1 MVNPIKSAMLTHNS
15 LPGHGLDFSH
25 RLSAPLR
32 VHSLDLVRNEA
43 GTSLMRLHTQDGRV
57 GLQPAQERVMQV
69 ASFVQQ
75 VLAPAMHGL
84 DLRDWPAFAEAF
96 HRKHYKVAGLPFWA
110 CLATAE
116 VLALD
121 LLGRAA
127 GVPVVELLGGVK
139 GPGQIDIYLS
149 SRDRVNTPEQEV
161 AMMQQRIAETGARA
175 IKLGIGGRMSR
186 NADAWPGR
194 SEALIS
200 HARRRLGDG
209 ITIYADANG
218 TYDAPAA
225 IEVGAMLAAYGVAM
239 FEEPCPFDDFEMTA
253 QVTQALPNMIV
264 SAGESE
270 HSMPVFRWLC
280 QHHAVDVLQPDLLWA
295 GGLLRSLRIAKLAEQ
310 AGIPIVPHSPR
321 AGIEQAA
328 LLHYLAAIQNAGV
341 FHEYKAAPHTPKW
354 ACDRELEL
362 DAHGRLSLPEGPGL
376 GMAIDPRSLGPLTVV
391 A

>member
-1 MVNPIKSAMLTHNS
+1 MLTHDS
-15 LPGHGLDFSH
+15 LPGHGLDFSD
-25 RLSAPLR
+25 RLPAPLR
-32 VHSLDLVRNEA
+32 VRALELVRNAA
-43 GTSLMRLHTQDGRV
+43 GVHLMRLQTQDGRT
-57 GLQPAQERVMQV
+57 GLYPAQERVVQV
-69 ASFVQQ
+69 VSFVQQ
-75 VLAPAMHGL
+75 VLAPAMQDL
-84 DLRDWPAFAEAF
+84 DLRDWTAFAEAF

-139 GPGQIDIYLS
+139 GPRQIDIYLS
-149 SRDRVNTPEQEV
+149 SRDRINTPEEEV

-186 NADAWPGR
+186 NVDAWPGR

-200 HARRRLGDG
+200 HARRTLGDG

-218 TYDAPAA
+218 SYDAPAA
-225 IEVGAMLAAYGVAM
+225 IEVGAMLVAHGVAM

-253 QVTQALPNMIV
+253 QVTHALQGITV

-280 QHHAVDVLQPDLLWA
+280 QNHAVDVLQPDLLWA
-295 GGLLRSLRIAKLAEQ
+295 GGLLRCLRVAQLAAQ

-328 LLHYLAAIQNAGV
+328 LLHYLAAIPNAGA
-341 FHEYKAAPHTPKW
+341 FHEYKAAPHTLKW
-354 ACDRELEL
+354 ACDHELLL
-362 DAHGRLSLPEGPGL
+362 DAQGRLSLPDGPGL
-376 GMAIDPRSLGPLTVV
+376 GMAIDPKSLGPLTVV